1 MSAFFVGAK
10 TIHAAATLI
19 LMGEGPRSAEEITK
33 IGRTL
38 WMMNALALEERYAD
52 ENAQSYLD
60 QINGYQF
67 AHVEGVNFA
76 SILKATNCLLYQCSE
91 GEVPQMSLF
100 KKLKAVTDRYADT
113 EKTVAY
119 SAVSNV
125 STFGT
130 ELSI

>member
-19 LMGEGPRSAEEITK
+19 LMGEGPRSAEDINK
-33 IGRTL
+33 IGRSL

-67 AHVEGVNFA
+67 AHVEGVDFA

-100 KKLKAVTDRYADT
+100 KKLKAITDRYADT
-113 EKTVAY
+113 EETDAY
-119 SAVSNV
+119 DKAPLSGMHALSSNA
-125 STFGT
+125 
-130 ELSI
+130 